1 MAAHSLP
8 PEALRRFL
16 AGTAGPG
23 ERKEIGRHLLQGCKV
38 CRAFC
43 RQLLGAQ
50 THSLPSIGPSYDEAF
65 EKAQQVVA
73 QGLEVLEEPRRLL
86 FELASHPFTRQEM
99 LVRYHRRYWT
109 YPFFE
114 FLVRESYAERFSDLR
129 QMQRL
134 ARLAVLVAQSLGRSP
149 EGAEEGS
156 ASLVRAWLALG
167 NALRVAGNLKGAE
180 ESLLRARRGIDSR
193 PESLGLRA
201 DLLSHFSS
209 LRCDQRRLDDA
220 MVIGREDIAI
230 RRDCYSPEDVARS
243 LMRYS
248 TALCEGGRP
257 GEALG
262 ILREAEMALRAT
274 DNPRLN
280 LIIRHNYIRFHLDDG
295 KPELA
300 YQLFSDLQPSYQ
312 EIAEPLIQAKT
323 WWLNA
328 SILSALGHPEDA
340 SDLLNEAL
348 QHFLAQESPLEAA
361 YVGLDCAVVLSRLGR
376 KQEVR
381 RLAAAALREF
391 GARGIQRD
399 YLAAL
404 ILLRQAS

>member
-1 MAAHSLP
+1 
-8 PEALRRFL
+8 
-16 AGTAGPG
+16 
-23 ERKEIGRHLLQGCKV
+23 
-38 CRAFC
+38 
-43 RQLLGAQ
+43 
-50 THSLPSIGPSYDEAF
+50 
-65 EKAQQVVA
+65 
-73 QGLEVLEEPRRLL
+73 
-86 FELASHPFTRQEM
+86 
-99 LVRYHRRYWT
+99 
-109 YPFFE
+109 
-114 FLVRESYAERFSDLR
+114 
-129 QMQRL
+129 
-134 ARLAVLVAQSLGRSP
+134 
-149 EGAEEGS
+149 
-156 ASLVRAWLALG
+156 
-167 NALRVAGNLKGAE
+167 
-180 ESLLRARRGIDSR
+180 
-193 PESLGLRA
+193 
-201 DLLSHFSS
+201 
-209 LRCDQRRLDDA
+209 
-220 MVIGREDIAI
+220 
-230 RRDCYSPEDVARS
+230 
-243 LMRYS
+243 MRYS